1 MGSYMRL
8 IKSKGAHIP
17 QEKREEFA
25 QRVFELFDRGGMMK
39 WSQFSLLG
47 STYEVLRRLSPEEK
61 SYFFSYNYFQ
71 DDFMEDAGFNGE
83 EYRVW
88 SNKVGGRQFG
98 MVMASAYALEGAYT
112 NGITA
117 IDDNTHIIRA
127 DFFLHWV
134 NYLFN
139 EEYYAKNRDPWA
151 TYLVAKEIGLDLEA
165 DDFWFVSSSE
175 IGVIG
180 VIDII
185 AVTEGIDALKDYLK
199 DGIYE
204 NEYGFISNLRKR
216 IGRSFNSIC
225 ELLTEYKNSNPL
237 PKDEQLDFLTSF
249 IRHVYHTD
257 KTVENN
263 TDYIKFNMKQLED
276 EIKKSNLLGAIAKV
290 IAELYSIDFWEIW
303 TKIEDVAYRTDY
315 RDKKSEH
322 AELFPMST
330 EKFFSVSSDDLVL
343 YWKQDKPIKFSDEME
358 KWLDGLKE
366 AYARITTDGVD
377 MQSPLRRIKNI
388 IDFGESHY
396 YKLLLFEDFI
406 NETMD
411 NIADKRFMAL
421 WTVFDEVLHDPE
433 NLEAAKVVIEQVEWD
448 SLANEYRCAKWWRMS
463 DEFKFNK
470 GRRAMRRF
478 VALMANKE
486 LRNKVFGF

>member
-61 SYFFSYNYFQ
+61 RYFFSYNYFQ
-71 DDFMEDAGFNGE
+71 DEFMEDAGFDNE
-83 EYRVW
+83 KCCVW

-139 EEYYAKNRDPWA
+139 EGYYDKNRDPWE
-151 TYLVAKEIGLDLEA
+151 TYLVAKEIDLDLEA
-165 DDFWFVSSSE
+165 NDFWFISGSE
-175 IGVIG
+175 IGLIG
-180 VIDII
+180 IIDII
-185 AVTEGIDALKDYLK
+185 AVTDGINDLKGYLEN
-199 DGIYE
+199 GIYE
-204 NEYGFISNLRKR
+204 NEYEFISDLRKR
-216 IGRSFNSIC
+216 IARSFKCIC
-225 ELLTEYKNSNPL
+225 ELLTEYKNNSQL
-237 PKDEQLDFLTSF
+237 PKDEQLDYLISFL
-249 IRHVYHTD
+249 RHVYHTD
-257 KTVENN
+257 NLVERNIE
-263 TDYIKFNMKQLED
+263 YSKFNMGKLQD
-276 EIKKSNLLGAIAKV
+276 EIKRSNLLGAIAKV
-290 IAELYSIDFWEIW
+290 IAELYAVDFWEVW
-303 TKIEDVAYRTDY
+303 SKIKDVAYRTDY

-343 YWKQDKPIKFSDEME
+343 YWQQDKPIKFSDEME
-358 KWLDGLKE
+358 RWLDGLKE

-421 WTVFDEVLHDPE
+421 WMVFDEVLHDPE
-433 NLEAAKVVIEQVEWD
+433 NLEAASVVTEQVEWD
-448 SLANEYRCAKWWRMS
+448 SFANEYRCAKWWRMS
-463 DEFKFNK
+463 NELKFNK
-470 GRRAMRRF
+470 GRKAMRRF